1 MSHNIFIAEFDDGLR
16 MYGINDGTACH
27 MHAFLFQTQAQV
39 EHWLGSGDRDT
50 RKLPVMPENASLTEE
65 NVTIG
70 PDETWAFRSR
80 ASRTAQWITG
90 PLEHDSESWED
101 QSVYGHST

>member
-1 MSHNIFIAEFDDGLR
+1 MPL
-16 MYGINDGTACH
+16 
-27 MHAFLFQTQAQV
+27 Q
-39 EHWLGSGDRDT
+39 
-50 RKLPVMPENASLTEE
+50 MPENASLTEE